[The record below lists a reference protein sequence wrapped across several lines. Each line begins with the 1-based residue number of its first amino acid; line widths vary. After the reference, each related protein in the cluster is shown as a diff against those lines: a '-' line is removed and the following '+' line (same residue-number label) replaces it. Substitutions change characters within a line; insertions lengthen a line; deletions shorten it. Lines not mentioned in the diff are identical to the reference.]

1 MCDGRWRRLAVMATC
16 VAAALC
22 IEVRITTSGHC
33 GRARRAAHATAQIT
47 ATEVHIH
54 EPPSYEYCGA

>member
-1 MCDGRWRRLAVMATC
+1 MATC

-22 IEVRITTSGHC
+22 IKVRITASGHC
-33 GRARRAAHATAQIT
+33 GRAKRAAHATAQIT
-47 ATEVHIH
+47 AAEVHIH